1 MSNKESHA
9 IPIFLEVGSKRI
21 FAGAIDWPGWY
32 GHGRDEKS
40 AQEALLRTAP
50 RYQQAIQSA
59 QLGFAAPT
67 DLSQLQITERIPG
80 NSTTDF
86 GAPDVPTSSDAQPM
100 DEDTLRKCLAILR
113 ASWTT
118 LRTTYQANLGKELRK
133 GPRGGGRELDT
144 ILEHVLGA
152 NEGYLRRITWKV
164 TTPRPQSLDAA
175 LLAMAEQTAQALTAA
190 VTEGLPERGS
200 RGGVIWRPLTFVR
213 RATWHILD
221 HAWEIEDRVL

>member
-1 MSNKESHA
+1 MTNPSNSF
-9 IPIFLEVGSKRI
+9 PIFLEIGSKRI

-32 GHGRDEKS
+32 GQGRDERS

-50 RYQQAIQSA
+50 RYQHAIQST
-59 QLGFAAPT
+59 QLGFASPT
-67 DLSQLQITERIPG
+67 DLSQIQIIDRIPG

-86 GAPDVPTSSDAQPM
+86 GAPAVPPSSDAQPM
-100 DEDTLRKCLAILR
+100 DEGALQKSLAILR
-113 ASWTT
+113 ASWAT
-118 LRTTYQANLGKELRK
+118 LRITYQANLGKELRK
-133 GPRGGGRELDT
+133 GPRGGGRELDR

-152 NEGYLRRITWKV
+152 NEGYLRRITWK
-164 TTPRPQSLDAA
+164 TAPRPASLDAA
-175 LLAMAEQTAQALTAA
+175 LLTMAEQTERALTVA

-213 RATWHILD
+213 RAVWHILD